1 MAAAIYNS
9 HIHPMIRRSRWPQG
23 SAFALRS
30 FFHPFGAGLSLA
42 SFHGLRRWLYACA
55 ASRLSEEGNI
65 GRGRRWQSGIIN
77 LLMCSTFLCV
87 SSTYLHA
94 TDWSASERQLAG
106 TIAAA
111 TGPGAVSLEV
121 VNVSSLSKQGMET
134 IRRGLS
140 SELVPFGVKLVK
152 PEQAAA
158 TVKVTLSEN
167 AQNYVWVAEIRQ
179 GTNPPAVAFVTQ
191 ARTGLPGL
199 TVEGPAITLRRT
211 PLWSQDERILD
222 IATVEANGVPLYMV
236 VLDST
241 KVGVYRQQEGRWQLE
256 QALPISHARVWP
268 RDMRGRLFLRK
279 DHLFDAYLP
288 GVFCSSSG
296 AAPLTMTCRES
307 EDAWPLFSE
316 PYALSAFFTPLRN
329 FFTGTLVPGIRK
341 QSTTASFYSA
351 APVPKSNYVLW
362 VFIARDGQLH
372 LMDGMTDQV
381 QARPEWGSD
390 IAAVRTTCGS
400 GWQVLATHSG
410 DGGADAVRAFEFP
423 DREPVALSSA
433 VELSGPVTALWSATD
448 GSSVVGVSRS
458 PETGKYEA
466 VRLTVACSQ

>member
-1 MAAAIYNS
+1 MAPAIYNS
-9 HIHPMIRRSRWPQG
+9 RIHPMIRRSRWLPR

-30 FFHPFGAGLSLA
+30 FFSLFAADLFSA
-42 SFHGLRRWLYACA
+42 SFHGLGRWPFSGG
-55 ASRLSEEGNI
+55 ASRLMGMRNLRSRRR
-65 GRGRRWQSGIIN
+65 RGSVISVM
-77 LLMCSTFLCV
+77 LMWGTFVCICAACAR
-87 SSTYLHA
+87 A
-94 TDWSASERQLAG
+94 TDWNASERQLAG

-121 VNVSSLSKQGMET
+121 VNVSSLSKQDVET
-134 IRRGLS
+134 IRRGLI

-179 GTNPPAVAFVTQ
+179 GTNAPAVAFVTQ
-191 ARTGLPGL
+191 ARTGVGGL
-199 TVEGPAITLRRT
+199 TLEGPAITLRRT

-316 PYALSAFFTPLRN
+316 PYAFSAFFTPLRN

-362 VFIARDGQLH
+362 VFMARDGQLH

-390 IAAVRTTCGS
+390 IAAVRSTCGS